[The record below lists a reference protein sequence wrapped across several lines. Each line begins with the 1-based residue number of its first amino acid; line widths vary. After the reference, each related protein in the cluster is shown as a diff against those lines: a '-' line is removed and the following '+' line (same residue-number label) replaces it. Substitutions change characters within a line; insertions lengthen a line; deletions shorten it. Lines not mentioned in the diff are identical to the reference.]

1 MVTKMA
7 GSQRPMVLTE
17 KDKAF
22 MRHAGHRYRDYR
34 LAELLKAE
42 GRLSNQRRHLRL
54 LQQNV
59 DRLIPT
65 SGPERRRAKA
75 HRQQGLCLGPGPGL
89 SGRCQR
95 EAVAGYLCDA
105 HQPADE
111 NAHA

>member
-1 MVTKMA
+1 MTTKMA

-42 GRLSNQRRHLRL
+42 GRLANQRRKLRIMEL
-54 LQQNV
+54 NK
-59 DRLIPT
+59 DRLIPVGG
-65 SGPERRRAKA
+65 SERRRAKA
-75 HRQQGLCLGPGPGL
+75 HRNAGLCLGPGPT
-89 SGRCQR
+89 GRCQR
-95 EAVAGYLCDA
+95 PASEGYLCDA
-105 HQPADE
+105 HQPGDE